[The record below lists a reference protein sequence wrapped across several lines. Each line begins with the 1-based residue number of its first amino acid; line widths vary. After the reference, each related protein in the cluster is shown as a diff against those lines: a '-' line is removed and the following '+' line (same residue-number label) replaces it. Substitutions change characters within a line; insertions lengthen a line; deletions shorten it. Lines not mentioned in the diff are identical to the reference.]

1 MNTLENLTNLF
12 SVPKTIRLGLRPDR
26 VTTKNLKKDNPMSLD
41 ASSTDEIAQVK
52 RIADEFH
59 RYFINVCLSG
69 LTYDTFSK
77 DNVNFLESFV
87 TLYLKIKALS
97 NKKDKD
103 SIKPAFVSAANEL
116 RLLLVNQFIN
126 NPWYK
131 DLFGKEL
138 VAELIPACPTIC
150 QEDKDYV
157 KDFKTSFLS
166 KYNTSRKNM
175 YSAKANATAIA
186 NRLINENLPRYID
199 NIQTITKILNS
210 PISVALAE
218 EISRVFQDELDKAS
232 ITEFF
237 SIEHYPN
244 YLTQKG
250 IDRYNTIIRG
260 KVHEEDNHVEGI
272 NSLVKKYND
281 GIKDKKQH
289 LPLLKSLHKAI
300 LGDANEESFRLPD
313 YSDDAEMASD
323 ILSMYGD
330 VEKVVFGNPTN
341 GFYNIKRLFKD
352 IKKFKCESIFVNA
365 SNIELLSVRLL
376 GRYDYITKGL
386 QENKIYKKG
395 RAGYSLQEIDDAIAK
410 TIEIHK
416 DADLK
421 ASMSIF
427 EYFRCFGLKMNENGE
442 YVKNDLVSEIKASY
456 LRAKPILNRCFQKDC
471 NIRIKEAD
479 VTKIKNLLES
489 IKCAERFLKVF
500 LIEGDIEKDETFY
513 LNIEYIYEAVHRVSS
528 VYVRTKNRL
537 TRKPYSSFKH
547 QLTFGYTTLMKGW
560 SEDAGHC
567 LFLERQG
574 KQYLAIINNLTEYKR
589 VIETHPLD
597 ATNGDSYKFSF
608 GQGGRMGQ
616 NIERLMVIDGQ
627 TCLKKTDLDDLY
639 AKCVPDNINKI
650 REKLHSLKELGT
662 EDLTT
667 YIEYYRERL
676 KDYEYYRKYDFS
688 KLKAPKDYG
697 TWEEFV
703 GDVEECAYMMEKLP
717 INWPVISELN
727 KKGFIYL
734 FQIYCKD
741 FSDKSKGKP
750 NLQTLYWRH
759 LFSDDN
765 LESNKTRITG
775 KGTLYFRPA
784 SIKKGIVVHKKNQPM
799 DNKRH
804 INGKMTTTL
813 PYNVTKDKRYTENH
827 FEIHIPIVLN
837 YTTKEKLDI
846 NNIVQEQIR
855 NGNITH
861 VIGIDRGERNLL
873 YVTVVDLQG
882 NIKEQTSLNIIDVEF
897 KNENG
902 EVVTYGANYHQWLVD
917 CGMDKKAK
925 MRDWLSQTNSKNLK
939 TGLIAQAVHK
949 ISQLVVKYNAIISLE
964 ALSQEFMKTRQ
975 RIEYQVYQRFETAL
989 ITKLNY
995 LVFKDS
1001 KPGECGSVDKPIQLA
1016 DVAKADTRQNG
1027 IVFFV
1032 APWKTSK
1039 IDPSTGF
1046 SNFLTI
1052 RYDTNKDSIKFI
1064 KAFKSIMYNEQKGWF
1079 EFVIDEQHKNSA
1091 PTEWT
1096 ICSYG
1101 NRIEFFRNAERNNEP
1116 DYRDVNIT
1124 EKMMDLF
1131 KGENLDLDK
1140 DLVSQISAVNK
1151 SAFYKDLLHLMKLML
1166 QLRNSD
1172 KTIDELRSPVVNR
1185 SGVFFNS
1192 SKASVNQP
1200 KDADANGAFNI
1211 GRKGIMLVERIL
1223 ASSDYLSD
1231 KDMFISNEEWIEYAR
1246 MHLAL

>member
-1 MNTLENLTNLF
+1 MSSLENLTNLF
-12 SVPKTIRLGLRPDR
+12 SVHKTFRLGLRPDR
-26 VTTKNLKKDNPMSLD
+26 VTSKNLKKDNPMSLD
-41 ASSTDEIAQVK
+41 ASSANEITQVK

-69 LTYDTFSK
+69 LTYDTFLK

-103 SIKPAFVSAANEL
+103 SIRPDFVSAANNL
-116 RLLLVNQFIN
+116 RLLLVNRFIS

-138 VAELIPACPTIC
+138 VEELIPSCPAIC

-157 KDFKTSFLS
+157 KDFKTSFLN

-199 NIQTITKILNS
+199 NIQTITKILDS
-210 PISVALAE
+210 PIGVVIAE
-218 EISRVFQDELDKAS
+218 EISRVFQNELDMAS

-260 KVHEEDNHVEGI
+260 KVHEEDNHVEGV
-272 NSLVKKYND
+272 NSLIKKYND

-323 ILSMYGD
+323 ILSMYCD
-330 VEKVVFGNPTN
+330 VEKVVFGNPAN
-341 GFYNIKRLFKD
+341 GLCNIKQLFKN
-352 IKKFKCESIFVNA
+352 IQKFKQESIFVNA

-386 QENKIYKKG
+386 QENKVYKKG
-395 RAGYSLQEIDDAIAK
+395 REEYSLQEIDDAIAK

-427 EYFRCFGLKMNENGE
+427 DYFRCFGLRMDENGE

-456 LRAKPILNRCFQKDC
+456 LKAKPVLNRCFQKNS
-471 NIRIKEAD
+471 NIRIKETD
-479 VTKIKNLLES
+479 VAKIKNLLDS
-489 IKCAERFLKVF
+489 IKYAERFLKVF

-513 LNIEYIYEAVHRVSS
+513 LNLEYIYDSIHRISS

-537 TRKPYSSFKH
+537 TRKPYSSFKY

-567 LFLERQG
+567 LLLERQD
-574 KQYLAIINNLTEYKR
+574 KQYLAIINNLTEYKKI
-589 VIETHPLD
+589 IEVHPLD
-597 ATNGDSYKFSF
+597 TTSGDSYKFSF
-608 GQGGRMGQ
+608 GQGGKMET
-616 NIERLMVIDGQ
+616 NIERLMVIDGH
-627 TCLKKTDLDDLY
+627 TCQKAKDTDEFCKKYLPEEILMLRQ
-639 AKCVPDNINKI
+639 KKKSKKEFNKD
-650 REKLHSLKELGT
+650 ELI
-662 EDLTT
+662 T
-667 YIEYYRERL
+667 YIDFYKNRVIAYYDKHDFSEL
-676 KDYEYYRKYDFS
+676 KASKDYVSWD
-688 KLKAPKDYG
+688 
-697 TWEEFV
+697 EFV
-703 GDVEECAYMMEKLP
+703 CDVEECVYKLEKQL
-717 INWPVISELN
+717 INWSVISELN

-750 NLQTLYWRH
+750 NLQTLYWKH
-759 LFSDDN
+759 LFSDEN
-765 LESNKTRITG
+765 LETNKIRIKG

-784 SIKKGIVVHKKNQPM
+784 SIKKGIVVHKKDQPM
-799 DNKRH
+799 NNKRH

-813 PYNVTKDKRYTENH
+813 PYNVTKDKRYTEDH
-827 FEIHIPIVLN
+827 FEIHVPIVLN
-837 YTTKEKLDI
+837 YTTKEKPNI

-897 KNENG
+897 KNEKG
-902 EVVTYGANYHQWLVD
+902 EFATYGANYHQWLVD
-917 CGMDKKAK
+917 CGMNKKAK

-949 ISQLVVKYNAIISLE
+949 ITQLVVKYNAIISLE
-964 ALSQEFMKTRQ
+964 ALSPEFMKTRQ
-975 RIEYQVYQRFETAL
+975 KIEYQVYQRFETAL
-989 ITKLNY
+989 ITKLTY

-1016 DVAKADTRQNG
+1016 DVTKTDTRQNG

-1046 SNFLTI
+1046 SNFITI
-1052 RYDTNKDSIKFI
+1052 KYDTNKDSIKFI
-1064 KAFKSIMYNEQKGWF
+1064 KAFKSIKYNEQKGWF
-1079 EFVIDEQHKNSA
+1079 EFVIDEQHKNST

-1116 DYRDVNIT
+1116 DYRNVEIT
-1124 EKMMDLF
+1124 EKMMALF
-1131 KGENLDLDK
+1131 KDEDLDLDK
-1140 DLVSQISAVNK
+1140 DLISQISAVNK
-1151 SAFYKDLLHLMKLML
+1151 SAFYKDLLHLMKLMV
-1166 QLRNSD
+1166 QLRNTNKS
-1172 KTIDELRSPVVNR
+1172 IDELRSPVMNR

-1192 SKASVNQP
+1192 SEASANQP

-1211 GRKGIMLVERIL
+1211 GRKGIMLVERIM
-1223 ASSDYLSD
+1223 ASSDYLND

-1246 MHLAL
+1246 MHPAL